1 MLPYEEFL
9 SRALAD
15 EDSDIDEDENDHS
28 MSNSKNLIEISGTK
42 DSKEIIISDE
52 D

>member
-15 EDSDIDEDENDHS
+15 EDSDIEDENDHS